1 MATVNSFSHKQY
13 FDYDCS
19 DRDSWKGSQP
29 SYVEMIDPNSEA
41 EYHHPR
47 RWDSHQA
54 FTESPVEYYRNDFAP
69 KSLPMIHDARYES
82 FDMSYPKELWA
93 EGPRSATDFPAGL
106 YGDEL
111 GDEHMLPDN
120 PGWKS
125 SSIVDTARRISKRKP
140 IGIGMKDR
148 SIGMS
153 CQMVRGRV
161 YTTAQRRIVGDG
173 VDFHE
178 GIICWITVDGFIR

>member
-1 MATVNSFSHKQY
+1 MKSPTALDAFGLTKTIVY
-13 FDYDCS
+13 
-19 DRDSWKGSQP
+19 
-29 SYVEMIDPNSEA
+29 
-41 EYHHPR
+41 R

-120 PGWKS
+120 PG
-125 SSIVDTARRISKRKP
+125 
-140 IGIGMKDR
+140 
-148 SIGMS
+148 
-153 CQMVRGRV
+153 
-161 YTTAQRRIVGDG
+161 
-173 VDFHE
+173 
-178 GIICWITVDGFIR
+178 